1 VFYETL
7 AAYYDQIFP
16 AAQATVSFLD
26 RNYSAS
32 GVKTILDL
40 ACGTGTYSLA
50 LARLGYYVLGTDL
63 EPGMVDAA
71 RQKAEEE
78 QLDVRFTVADMRD
91 ADKLGEAFDG
101 LFCVGNSLA
110 HLLDENDLTQA
121 LQAMCTALKEGGTA
135 ILQIVNFDHILVLGD
150 TELPLIENENLR
162 FVRIYRP
169 QSEERLVFD
178 SVLEIKKENGVKE
191 RLENSVTLRPIR
203 KAQLEKYLLDAGF
216 VGVKIYGNFKEEPYT
231 QSAQAIVAVAKK

>member
-1 VFYETL
+1 MFYETL

-32 GVKTILDL
+32 GNKAILDL

-78 QLDVRFTVADMRD
+78 RLDVRFAVADMRD
-91 ADKLGEAFDG
+91 ADKLGKTFDG
-101 LFCVGNSLA
+101 LFCIGNSLA

-121 LQAMCTALKEGGTA
+121 MQAMCRALTEGGTA
-135 ILQIVNFDHILVLGD
+135 IIQIVNFDRILALGD

-178 SVLEIKKENGVKE
+178 SVLEIKKENGAIE
-191 RLENSVTLRPIR
+191 QLENSVTLRPIR
-203 KAQLEKYLLDAGF
+203 KVALEKHLYDAGF
-216 VGVKIYGNFKEEPYT
+216 GSIAFYGNFKEEPYT
-231 QSAQAIVAVAKK
+231 QSAQAIVVVAKK